1 MYSPESFCM
10 VSVHTHPFPVATQGP
25 CRRRRSAE
33 RGEFAEKTKSAQG
46 QYNPP
51 LERSQSQ
58 CEKRFLSHSECPLSK
73 GALLPLSPAALAN
86 AVVTLPLRATAAS
99 AAVGAAPSPLA
110 WRRWLE
116 RRATGR
122 SDRLSSRLPPC

>member
-1 MYSPESFCM
+1 MHSPESFCL
-10 VSVHTHPFPVATQGP
+10 VSVRTHPFPVATQVPAVVVEAPSGENSQKKLN
-25 CRRRRSAE
+25 RH
-33 RGEFAEKTKSAQG
+33 RGNTTR
-46 QYNPP
+46 P
-51 LERSQSQ
+51 LERSQ
-58 CEKRFLSHSECPLSK
+58 CEKRFLSHFECPLSK